1 MASVVRAGAHRR
13 SPVISDYFESP
24 WALARMRSGSVGA
37 HIDGFAAALAE
48 AGYSPHTI
56 RGYIRAAVHLGRWA
70 DSRRLALAA
79 FDEESVRRFA
89 RHLTQCRCGRLNKGV
104 FGDAVSG
111 AERLLAYL
119 RSHDVIAPEPPEAA
133 RAFPAVSEQFADW
146 MLRHRGVVPNTAHCY
161 QVALRPF
168 LARLGEDPSRY
179 DAAGLR
185 LFVIEHLGKHG
196 RGQARAT
203 VRALRAFLRF
213 LVAEGRLVPGV
224 EHCVPTVPQWRLSSL
239 PRFLEAPDVER
250 VVNSCDTKTVR
261 GLRDHAVLLLLARL
275 GLRAS
280 DVVQMSLGDIDWRRG
295 TLRVRGKGRR
305 EALLPLSQE
314 VGDAVL
320 TYLERGRPSSR
331 SDKLFLTIYAP
342 TRPFATSAT
351 VSDIVRVALK
361 RAGIG
366 TPPNFGAHLLRH
378 SAATA
383 MLRAGGTLG
392 TIATVLRHQ
401 SADTT
406 AHYAKVDVL
415 MLQQVSQPWL
425 GDTSC

>member
-111 AERLLAYL
+111 AERL
-119 RSHDVIAPEPPEAA
+119 
-133 RAFPAVSEQFADW
+133 
-146 MLRHRGVVPNTAHCY
+146 
-161 QVALRPF
+161 